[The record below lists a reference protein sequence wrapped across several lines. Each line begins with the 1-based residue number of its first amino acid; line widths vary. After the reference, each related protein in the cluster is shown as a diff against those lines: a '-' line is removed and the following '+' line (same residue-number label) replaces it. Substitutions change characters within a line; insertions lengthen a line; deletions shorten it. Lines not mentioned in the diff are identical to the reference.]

1 MSAPT
6 PSLQSEPVATKV
18 PSVLAILVV
27 RGAEPALRRCL
38 HALANQTH
46 RALGVLAI
54 DDGSTDDANELL
66 VRALGTERVIR
77 NDEPVGY
84 VRSFDAVMD
93 LPAVAAADH
102 ILLLHGDA
110 VLGEDAVAALIE
122 ATTVPGAEPVGI
134 VGAKVVDLDEPRMLR
149 DVGRS
154 VDRFGH
160 AVTPLQAGEIDQGQ
174 FDRVLEVLAVDGSA
188 MLVARDVWRDVG
200 LYDERLGLDDVDL
213 CWRARVAGWR
223 VVMTPR
229 ARVEHG
235 PAHGDGSPGDGHERS
250 PHAEE
255 DRVALAAALKNYSGW
270 SLLWA
275 IPLGILLSLV
285 RLLFLAL
292 ARRFE
297 EAYELLGS
305 IGWNVAHVGGTLRRR
320 RRVQRHRKTSD
331 RRLRQFTSSAGL
343 HLPRWFHTAERIIEE
358 QRELDAADADAPAST
373 RLRHRTASFVSVH
386 PVLVGCAL
394 GAVVF
399 GFAVRS
405 FLVAGPL
412 VGGAMPA
419 FPSTP
424 NGFFAEA
431 VSGFRTTALGGS
443 LAASPALVA
452 LGGISVASLA
462 HTALAQKVIVIG
474 GPILAAALCYRAAVR
489 RTGRPGP
496 SVVAAAAYVC
506 GAPMLWSISEGRI
519 AMLFL
524 LVALPPLV
532 ERIEVAFGE
541 GSLADTRWRFAVGL
555 GVTAAVAI
563 AFVPGAALGV
573 LLLVAVAL
581 VLGASRARGLALV
594 GLGMI
599 AAAVLLFPFMPT
611 IAAQGGA
618 ALWSGIGELDP
629 WLVLRGVLGA
639 APGAWAPAAFLPIGA
654 VLALALARG
663 ERRAQATRAA
673 FAALLA
679 TALAWLSVAGYLP
692 AWASNA
698 PVYLAL
704 AAVTEAFVIGDGLAS
719 ALGGMERSSFGFRQI
734 GTGVLTVVLVAG
746 IALQSVAAIIGTWA
760 IGGAD
765 KASAA
770 WSVLDARSEGTF
782 NVVWLGAR
790 DGQPFPAPGGDPSG
804 VVEQGDATVT
814 FGLTGRSGSLAI
826 DTGRPVNGAGAPALA
841 DAISEIVSGTTVHGG
856 ALLAPFGA
864 RYVIAAPDTLPP
876 AAAAALGAQVDL
888 EVVPSAGLEIWRNV
902 VALPPAGAL
911 HAEAQAR
918 TVIAS
923 ADPAAIQRLG
933 VVPSVPL
940 DPTGAGWQGDAGARS
955 EAVVA
960 TAFDDQWRL
969 DASDEPPQRSFGW
982 STSFPDVSGPIA
994 IVYGGQL
1001 PRTIAMWLL
1010 AAAWAAALWITRKP
1024 VRR

>member
-27 RGAEPALRRCL
+27 RGAEPALRPCL

-46 RALGVLAI
+46 RAFGVLAI
-54 DDGSTDDANELL
+54 DDGSADDANELL
-66 VRALGTERVIR
+66 VRALGAERVIR
-77 NDEPVGY
+77 NDEPLGY
-84 VRSFDAVMD
+84 ARSFDAMLG
-93 LPAVAAADH
+93 LPVVAAADH

-110 VLGEDAVAALIE
+110 VLDEDAVAALVE
-122 ATTVPGAEPVGI
+122 ATAVPGGDPVGI

-160 AVTPLQAGEIDQGQ
+160 AITPLQAGEIDQGQ

-229 ARVEHG
+229 ARVAHR
-235 PAHGDGSPGDGHERS
+235 PAHGDRPADAEGERS
-250 PHAEE
+250 AHAEE
-255 DRVALAAALKNYSGW
+255 DRVALAATLKNYSVW

-275 IPLGILLSLV
+275 IPLGVVLTLV
-285 RLLFLAL
+285 RLVFLAL

-305 IGWNVAHVGGTLRRR
+305 IGWNVAHLGGTLRRR

-331 RRLRQFTSSAGL
+331 RRLRQFTTSAGL

-358 QRELDAADADAPAST
+358 QRELDAVDADAPAST

-412 VGGAMPA
+412 VGGAIPA

-431 VSGFRTTALGGS
+431 VSGFRTTGLGGS
-443 LAASPALVA
+443 LAASPALMA

-474 GPILAAALCYRAAVR
+474 GPILAAALCYRAVVR

-506 GAPMLWSISEGRI
+506 AAPMLWSVSDGRI

-524 LVALPPLV
+524 LAAMPPLV
-532 ERIEVAFGE
+532 ERIEVAFGGGE
-541 GSLADTRWRFAVGL
+541 LADTRWRFAIGL
-555 GVTAAVAI
+555 GVTAAVAV
-563 AFVPGAALGV
+563 AFVPGAVLGV
-573 LLLVAVAL
+573 VVFVAVA
-581 VLGASRARGLALV
+581 VALGASRARGLALV
-594 GLGMI
+594 GLGSA
-599 AAAVLLFPFMPT
+599 AAAVLLFPFVPT
-611 IAAQGGA
+611 IASQGGA

-629 WLVLRGVLGA
+629 WLVLRGVLGM

-663 ERRAQATRAA
+663 ERRAQAARAA
-673 FAALLA
+673 VVALFA

-692 AWASNA
+692 NWASNA
-698 PVYLAL
+698 PVYLGL
-704 AAVTEAFVIGDGLAS
+704 AAVTEVFVIGDGLAS

-734 GTGVLTVVLVAG
+734 GTVVLTGVLIIG
-746 IALQSVAAIIGTWA
+746 IALQAIAAVIGTWA
-760 IGGAD
+760 IGGGD

-770 WSVLDARSEGTF
+770 WSVLDARSEGRF
-782 NVVWLGAR
+782 NIVWLGGR
-790 DGQPFPAPGGDPSG
+790 DGRPFPSPGGDPTG

-814 FGLTGRSGSLAI
+814 FGLTARSGSLAV

-841 DAISEIVSGTTVHGG
+841 HAVAEIVSGTTVHGG
-856 ALLAPFGA
+856 ALLAPFGV

-876 AAAAALGAQVDL
+876 PATAALGAQVDL
-888 EVVPSAGLEIWRNV
+888 EVVPSAGLEIWHNV
-902 VALPPAGAL
+902 AALPPAAAV
-911 HAEAQAR
+911 HADAPTRAA
-918 TVIAS
+918 IAS
-923 ADPAAIQRLG
+923 GDPATIQRLG
-933 VVPSVPL
+933 VVPAVPL
-940 DPTGAGWQGDAGARS
+940 EPTAAGWQGDAGARS
-955 EAVVA
+955 DAVVA
-960 TAFDDQWRL
+960 TAFDDGWRL
-969 DASDEPPQRSFGW
+969 DGSDESPQQAFGW
-982 STSFPDVSGPIA
+982 STSFPDVSGPID
-994 IVYGGQL
+994 IIYGGQL

-1010 AAAWAAALWITRKP
+1010 AAIWAAALWITRKP